1 MERTKTET
9 KTAVLVSDKPKRSV
23 KLRRVTDNGN
33 VNLARLSESEKKEL
47 SVIGS
52 KLNVHDKMSVANYGS
67 ELSAQLNKS
76 TKELMSLSRTTNL
89 GNEVDSIM
97 KEISAKLSDI
107 DLDDIKK
114 PNALVRFVR
123 KMPILNKMFFSVE
136 KFLSKYDTLEKNVET
151 MQNKLQAAQA
161 IALRDNTEL
170 EKRFQDTLNYI
181 NVLEKLIVAAKVKS
195 GEIDGLISEMDS
207 HPENYSA
214 IEIHDTKN
222 FKHELDKRISN
233 MLTWHLSFNQSL
245 FRIRDIQ
252 DANIAHSNAI
262 AETVDN
268 MMPQLRDQLH
278 QAVVLYNLEQGLK
291 AHDAMIDGFN
301 DILKHNADATHD
313 MKIRV
318 TERTE
323 STAIKM
329 ETLRNNQQKI
339 IDTNR
344 EVLRIMKEASE
355 KRLENEREMAKMEEE
370 LDRMLS
376 GTSDKTVSAESIEQ
390 NYIVEE

>member
-1 MERTKTET
+1 MERTKTES

-52 KLNVHDKMSVANYGS
+52 KLNVHDKMSVSNYGS

-136 KFLSKYDTLEKNVET
+136 KFLSKYDTLEKNVEM